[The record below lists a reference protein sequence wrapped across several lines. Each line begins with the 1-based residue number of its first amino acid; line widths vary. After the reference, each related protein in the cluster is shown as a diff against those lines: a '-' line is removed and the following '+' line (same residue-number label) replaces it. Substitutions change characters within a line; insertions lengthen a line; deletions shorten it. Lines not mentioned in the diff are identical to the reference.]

1 MSLLRSEVAGLASLA
16 LEQLGAVSL
25 SDVAHAL
32 EVEVSSAQR
41 ALGLLI
47 EEGAVRRE
55 DRRYRLAEGAVVE
68 ALLVLAANRKP
79 LDQVIR
85 TVLCASPAVEFAGRD
100 QAGWLVVTTWTAEPR
115 DLVTLRRALRRFSA
129 GAPNVFLIDHDELRD
144 RLLDDPSFR
153 ERAEKT
159 QVHKGRVM
167 RSFPDRVR
175 HGSPSARRLGHLNPD
190 IPRPSQRRLHDLVRR
205 FGLNRVTVFGS
216 AVREDLRADSDID
229 VLVEHRPGVERSLTS
244 ETDLRRALEAL
255 FDRDV
260 DVVEP
265 TTLRPD
271 IRERAEQE
279 GVVIYG

>member
-1 MSLLRSEVAGLASLA
+1 MSLLRSEVAGLTSLA

-129 GAPNVFLIDHDELRD
+129 EDADAFLIDHDEPGNLP
-144 RLLDDPSFR
+144 DDPSFR

-244 ETDLRRALEAL
+244 ETDLRRALEACSTATSTSWS
-255 FDRDV
+255 RRRSV
-260 DVVEP
+260 RTSGNEP
-265 TTLRPD
+265 SR
-271 IRERAEQE
+271 RAW
-279 GVVIYG
+279 